1 MSKIAD
7 LELLQRP
14 REKALLNGI
23 HSLSNIELRAIII
36 RCGTRQC
43 SALELAQV
51 VLNEY
56 GTLNNLIA
64 TDMYELMKIKGIKKA
79 KALEL
84 SAIIE
89 LIKRV
94 SREDK
99 NHLLPINNS
108 QLAYELA
115 KDELKDDRQE
125 KFMII
130 FLNIKLNVIKKEILF
145 VGGEHSSLIDVNLI
159 FKKALACGAKKI
171 ICLHNHP
178 SGNPIPSNEDIAITS
193 KIRNIGELINIELL
207 DHIIVGDGD
216 YFSFSHHKI

>member
-23 HSLSNIELRAIII
+23 HSLSNIELLAIII

-108 QLAYELA
+108 QLAYELV

-207 DHIIVGDGD
+207 DHIIVGYGD

>member
-23 HSLSNIELRAIII
+23 HSLSNIELLAIII